1 MRPAPDAAAV
11 RGEHRLTLAWV
22 ILLAVTVC
30 AGLVIPP
37 VGALV
42 ALVGAVRAHAERRPG
57 LRAAFAVLAVLFAVL
72 TALVGV
78 VLVSVGGGSS
88 ATGG

>member
-1 MRPAPDAAAV
+1 
-11 RGEHRLTLAWV
+11 
-22 ILLAVTVC
+22 
-30 AGLVIPP
+30 
-37 VGALV
+37 
-42 ALVGAVRAHAERRPG
+42 VRAHAERRPG